1 MVFADCVLPCD
12 DTTVLVRCESHSLPK
27 SSSLPSKILFK
38 LRCAVRNGYVD
49 GLPIEMGFIWF
60 HSLVEEILMKIQWK
74 FFHFTHHFRDSLGSD
89 ISLQLAL
96 HMVGYRRA
104 MDRTVAGMHHPDRG
118 IRRFLLYQ
126 PLSEFLLV
134 YFPATV

>member
-1 MVFADCVLPCD
+1 MEMD
-12 DTTVLVRCESHSLPK
+12 D
-27 SSSLPSKILFK
+27 
-38 LRCAVRNGYVD
+38 
-49 GLPIEMGFIWF
+49 
-60 HSLVEEILMKIQWK
+60 
-74 FFHFTHHFRDSLGSD
+74 FFQFTHHFRDFLGSD

-118 IRRFLLYQ
+118 IHRFLLYQ

-134 YFPATV
+134 YFPATVLNEQKKNIISNSAFDKEHFA